1 MKKKQRISDL
11 FYDNRFL
18 LVFSVVVAA
27 AFWLFA
33 TVELGV
39 ETEENVTQ
47 TVDLSAAFEQ
57 VEDNLNL
64 HAFGVENEIEVEI
77 TVSGKKYI
85 VNSDAVVNDIEVLID
100 TSNITSAGNGTLYFN
115 VNSKDDNLVYD
126 VIDIS
131 PDKMNIYFD
140 YYGEKDLVIEP
151 EIEFNGV
158 PAQDGYIIGEYFL
171 PDESSR
177 VKVTGPASEVNKI
190 SRVVARARVNGNLKE
205 NKNVDAELVALTE
218 SGEIVQNNIDF
229 GKQSKTVKVTLPV
242 YKIATLPLSCKFANS
257 PLNYVVNMP
266 FNVEVSP
273 LQALVGVPEKKLEGM
288 STLDIKT
295 IDFSAL
301 NKGVNVFT
309 VNATDVEDVEF
320 LDDTQVFTVT
330 VTVNDVISE
339 TFQAPKNIEYMN
351 VPEGV
356 NAETDIS
363 LIQLDFTDITVIGPE
378 ASVNSLDY
386 EKLTLSADLSN
397 IVKDTKG
404 DFTVPVSLMDDDCWI
419 YGEYTAEITII

>member
-39 ETEENVTQ
+39 ETEEEITK
-47 TVDLSAAFEQ
+47 TVNLSSAFEQ
-57 VEDNLNL
+57 IEDNLNL
-64 HAFGVENEIEVEI
+64 HAFGVEDEIEVEI

-85 VNSDAVVNDIEVLID
+85 VNSDSVVNDIDVLID
-100 TSNITSAGNGTLYFN
+100 TSNVTSAGNGTLYFK
-115 VNSKDDNLVYD
+115 VSSKDDNLVYD
-126 VIDIS
+126 IIDIS

-158 PAQDGYIIGEYFL
+158 PAEEGYIIGEYFF

-190 SRVVARARVNGNLKE
+190 SRVVARAKVNGGLHE

-218 SGEIVQNNIDF
+218 NGEIVQNNIDF
-229 GKQSKTVKVTLPV
+229 GKQSETVKVTIPV
-242 YKIATLPLSCKFANS
+242 YKTATLPLSCKFVNS

-266 FNVEVSP
+266 FEVEISP
-273 LQALVGVPEKKLEGM
+273 AEALVGVPEKKLEGM
-288 STLDIKT
+288 TTLDIDT
-295 IDFSAL
+295 IDFSLL
-301 NKGVNVFT
+301 NKGINVFT
-309 VNATDVEDVEF
+309 VNASEVENVEF

-330 VTVNDVISE
+330 VTVKDVVSG
-339 TFQAPKNIEYMN
+339 TFQAPNNIEYIN
-351 VPEGV
+351 APEGV
-356 NAETDIS
+356 DVDNDVE
-363 LIQLDFTDITVIGPE
+363 LLQLDFVELTVIGPD
-378 ASVNSLDY
+378 ASVESLDY
-386 EKLTLSADLSN
+386 ENLTLSVDLRN
-397 IVKDTKG
+397 IVKGAKG
-404 DFTVPVSLMDDDCWI
+404 EFTVPVVLKDDYCWI
-419 YGEYTAEITII
+419 YGEYTATVIIS